1 MGATASIDQPETV
14 WKLVDEI
21 RAANPGNRC
30 VKYLTKEY
38 YDSLS
43 PEQQAV
49 FQKCVRTG
57 IDNASSGLGCYAMQP
72 SDYETFGAFFDQVRV
87 FIICIF
93 LCVSLLFSLRL
104 LFSSSF
110 IYIFFFRSIRTKIKK
125 NPTPTLKKK
134 CCGPKNV
141 ETLPLSTRVSAAST
155 AFPSLPSH
163 TRVISAVSSIL
174 C

>member
-87 FIICIF
+87 FVFFCIF
-93 LCVSLLFSLRL
+93 LCLSLLFSLRL

-110 IYIFFFRSIRTKIKK
+110 IYFFSVLRKKIKIK
-125 NPTPTLKKK
+125 NPTPTLKKMLR
-134 CCGPKNV
+134 PKNV
-141 ETLPLSTRVSAAST
+141 EALPLSTRVSAANT
-155 AFPSLPSH
+155 AFPPFPSH
-163 TRVISAVSSIL
+163 ARVVSAVCSIL

>member
-110 IYIFFFRSIRTKIKK
+110 IYIFFFSFDTDK
-125 NPTPTLKKK
+125 NKKK
-134 CCGPKNV
+134 SNSYP
-141 ETLPLSTRVSAAST
+141 
-155 AFPSLPSH
+155 
-163 TRVISAVSSIL
+163 
-174 C
+174 